1 MRGGKRPLVVE
12 VTSSI
17 DDEAGLVVPIPTC
30 ACVKVDTNSNKIKRM
45 VFITVLK
52 YFFDSKVTLFKESYK
67 KIIRD
72 LFPRISTFLN

>member
-52 YFFDSKVTLFKESYK
+52 K
-67 KIIRD
+67 K
-72 LFPRISTFLN
+72 F

>member
-52 YFFDSKVTLFKESYK
+52 YFSLTLKLHYLK
-67 KIIRD
+67 KATKNIIR
-72 LFPRISTFLN
+72 LSQ